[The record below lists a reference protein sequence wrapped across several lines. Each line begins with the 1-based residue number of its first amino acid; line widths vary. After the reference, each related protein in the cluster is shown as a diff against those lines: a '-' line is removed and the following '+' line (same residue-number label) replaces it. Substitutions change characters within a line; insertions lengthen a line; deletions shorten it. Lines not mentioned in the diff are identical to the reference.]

1 MPPSP
6 SPAPITPGPE
16 THLDIR
22 DVLTQLMSDPLSAA
36 ENVWRVSTYRI
47 EHRWWQMLIIV
58 AIFALARHWLQRARM
73 RLDHRTTLK
82 RSGRTRRR
90 FDAQRNMLI
99 SSATFVTWLTFL
111 LLMVGQ
117 LGLSVSNNTLTW
129 VLGSVSLTVAFVV
142 RPYLADALSGWASLA
157 GDRYG
162 IGDYLDFGFG
172 KAGTVT
178 GIDLWKTTLL
188 GGDGEL
194 WTIRNSEMDGYANLS
209 QSSGRI
215 LTDMELIAPDDL
227 TITSLRVTE
236 WEKRATDALVNLRST
251 LRDVDAVARDAQV
264 DEPDLEA
271 MAAVVPALVPNLDA
285 ERMSDIREI
294 DPDETGVMQVI
305 STAIA
310 QAPVGTTPLFR
321 DIEILGLV
329 TSSPN
334 SVTIRIRV
342 FLVDTKSR
350 SYALAVMRRCL
361 FDAFAPLRIATAFSE
376 VPEGEAIN

>member
-1 MPPSP
+1 MPPV
-6 SPAPITPGPE
+6 PAPPPS
-16 THLDIR
+16 HLDIR
-22 DVLTQLMSDPLSAA
+22 DVLTKLMSDPITAL

-47 EHRWWQMLIIV
+47 EHRWWQILILV
-58 AIFALARHWLQRARM
+58 VVFVLARHSLQRAQE
-73 RLDHRTTLK
+73 RLDHRATS
-82 RSGRTRRR
+82 RQSGRTRRR

-99 SSATFVTWLTFL
+99 SSATFVLWTTFL
-111 LLMVGQ
+111 LLMLGQ
-117 LGLSVSNNTLTW
+117 IGLSISNNTLTW

-162 IGDYLDFGFG
+162 IGDYLDFGMG
-172 KAGTVT
+172 KAGVVT
-178 GIDLWKTTLL
+178 AIDLWKTTLL

-209 QSSGRI
+209 QASGRI
-215 LTDMELIAPDDL
+215 LTDMELMPTEDAS
-227 TITSLRVTE
+227 ITSANVTA
-236 WEKRATDALVNLRST
+236 WESVASKALIDLRST
-251 LRDVDAVARDAQV
+251 LRDVDAIARDAHV
-264 DEPDLEA
+264 GSADIEA
-271 MAAVVPALVPNLDA
+271 MAAIVPSLVPNLDA
-285 ERMSDIREI
+285 ARMNDIRDI
-294 DPDETGVMQVI
+294 DPDETGVMSMI

-329 TSSPN
+329 TSSRD

-350 SYALAVMRRCL
+350 SYALAVMRRAL
-361 FDAFAPLRIATAFSE
+361 FDAFSPLGIATGFSE